1 MNTKGIQSPLPV
13 ERRLLGVHPLVVLGS
28 FLSVMALS
36 LGDTI
41 EIIPI
46 FAPLV
51 AAPFFPF
58 FHAIHDL
65 LALGVALY
73 AAYKYNSRLGATAIL
88 LYLTAHIPYAIIQF
102 SKEGPEL
109 LRILFGVTIAFFG
122 IWLINQLHKNEEKV
136 KELYRREKELRQS
149 LENEIKRR
157 VEFNRALVHELKTP
171 LVPIVAASELLVG
184 GVPEEQSLRL
194 AKSIQRGAAT
204 MNNRIDR
211 LLDVA
216 RGELGML
223 VFEDGE
229 VDVLKLLKQAAE
241 DMSPVAAEHELS
253 VVIELPSSLPL
264 VWADKGRL
272 EQVIT
277 NLLANALKF
286 TPKGGKVTLRARK
299 ENTALVVEIQDTGIG
314 IAKENLPRVFETYY
328 RVDGGKHHTTGLG
341 LGLALC
347 KVIVEAHG
355 GKISVESE
363 EGKGSTFSFSLP
375 VHAAVDKK

>member
-1 MNTKGIQSPLPV
+1 MKTQHKVIIISIFLGIFIG
-13 ERRLLGVHPLVVLGS
+13 LLDALVDFFFVRH
-28 FLSVMALS
+28 
-36 LGDTI
+36 GDTSFWESLI
-41 EIIPI
+41 YGVPAFGIY
-46 FAPLV
+46 LRSS
-51 AAPFFPF
+51 
-58 FHAIHDL
+58 
-65 LALGVALY
+65 ALIVFV
-73 AAYKYNSRLGATAIL
+73 T
-88 LYLTAHIPYAIIQF
+88 
-102 SKEGPEL
+102 
-109 LRILFGVTIAFFG
+109 FGVIVAN
-122 IWLINQLHKNEEKV
+122 ILAKRRQAEEKV
-136 KELYRREKELRQS
+136 KELYQREKELHQN

-184 GVPEEQSLRL
+184 GVPEEQSQRL
-194 AKSIQRGAAT
+194 AKSIQRGAVT

-223 VFEDGE
+223 VFKDEE
-229 VDVLKLLKQAAE
+229 VDVLKLLTQVAE
-241 DMSPVAAEHELS
+241 DMSPVASTHGLS
-253 VVIELPSSLPL
+253 MVIELPSSLPL

-277 NLLANALKF
+277 NILANALKF
-286 TPKGGKVTLRARK
+286 TPKGGKVTLSARK

-314 IAKENLPRVFETYY
+314 IAKENLGRVFETYY
-328 RVDGGKHHTTGLG
+328 RVEDGKHHATGLG

-355 GKISVESE
+355 GKIWVESE